1 MSSLS
6 RATQLKPKA
15 DVEFR
20 PVDGGGMLV
29 DVATGG
35 CFRVNEVGAEA
46 WTCVVGGLSVGGALD
61 SLERLYEVRPDRL
74 ESDLLRLFNELLDA
88 GLVTLSEPVTAASP

>member
-15 DVEFR
+15 DVQFR
-20 PVDGGGMLV
+20 PVEGGGMLV
-29 DVATGG
+29 DVVTGG

-46 WTCVVGGLSVGGALD
+46 WTCVAGGLSVGGAVD
-61 SLERLYEVRPDRL
+61 SLGQRYEVRPDRL
-74 ESDLLRLFNELLDA
+74 ESDLFRLFNELLNA
-88 GLVTLSEPVTAASP
+88 GLVTLSEPGTAAPR